1 MKRFIFN
8 MVGIILGGLFMISG
22 FICAAIYMS
31 VNHGTLGKIMFKEN
45 SAEIVLPLVVLGL
58 IFIIVNIMYAR
69 KHIND
74 D

>member
-1 MKRFIFN
+1 
-8 MVGIILGGLFMISG
+8 MISG

-31 VNHGTLGKIMFKEN
+31 VNHGTLSEIMFQEN
-45 SAEIVLPLVVLGL
+45 SATIVVPLVVLGL
-58 IFIIVNIMYAR
+58 IFIIVNIMSAR

>member
-22 FICAAIYMS
+22 FICAVIEMCVDNY
-31 VNHGTLGKIMFKEN
+31 TLLEAFVAYEPAVI
-45 SAEIVLPLVVLGL
+45 ALPLVVLGL
-58 IFIIVNIMYAR
+58 IFIIVNIMSAR

>member
-22 FICAAIYMS
+22 FICAVIEMS
-31 VNHGTLGKIMFKEN
+31 VNSHTLFEAFVAYEPAVI
-45 SAEIVLPLVVLGL
+45 ALPLVVLGL
-58 IFIIVNIMYAR
+58 IFIIVNIMSAR